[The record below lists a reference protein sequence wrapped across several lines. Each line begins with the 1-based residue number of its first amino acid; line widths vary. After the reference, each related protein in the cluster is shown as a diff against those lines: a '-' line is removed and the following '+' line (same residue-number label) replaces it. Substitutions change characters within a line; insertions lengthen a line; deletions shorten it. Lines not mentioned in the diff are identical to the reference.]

1 MVALSCGASLLSCGV
16 AHGDW
21 VPLKIGRE
29 ELITVGSG
37 SRVSVTA
44 PTVKGSRSRAP
55 PERPG
60 NIDIHDKCPL
70 WVEPTCSLRPLR
82 GQTNPLE

>member
-29 ELITVGSG
+29 ELITVSSG

-44 PTVKGSRSRAP
+44 PTVKGSRSRRLNRAP

-60 NIDIHDKCPL
+60 NFDVQLARPY
-70 WVEPTCSLRPLR
+70 WAVRNGPLR
-82 GQTNPLE
+82 LF